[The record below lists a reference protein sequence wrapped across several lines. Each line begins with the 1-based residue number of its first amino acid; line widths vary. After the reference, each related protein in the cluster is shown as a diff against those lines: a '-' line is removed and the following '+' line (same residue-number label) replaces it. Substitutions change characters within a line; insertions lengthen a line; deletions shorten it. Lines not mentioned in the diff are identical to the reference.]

1 MGSRKTSK
9 SKVPLL
15 ERCQTIVPY
24 DALIVRIGASLYL
37 FISNKIEPRIREFH
51 CDIRNWET
59 LGHAVSIRKAPKKNL
74 KILIE
79 SINGG
84 YKVLRSAFS
93 VS

>member
-24 DALIVRIGASLYL
+24 DALIVRIGASLCL

-51 CDIRNWET
+51 CDIRNWDT
-59 LGHAVSIRKAPKKNL
+59 P
-74 KILIE
+74 
-79 SINGG
+79 
-84 YKVLRSAFS
+84 
-93 VS
+93 